1 MALKIAAQ
9 AFEAGDSLN
18 IFLRIYLFWGSF
30 SYKNYSYNENVYM
43 KNKVSDNVINI
54 VDRAI
59 EKFKTPPSL
68 LITKDNVSQENKF
81 SFTEVSQ
88 SEIENKIKNLQ
99 C

>member
-1 MALKIAAQ
+1 
-9 AFEAGDSLN
+9 
-18 IFLRIYLFWGSF
+18 
-30 SYKNYSYNENVYM
+30 M

-59 EKFKTPPSL
+59 EKFKTPPSR

>member
-1 MALKIAAQ
+1 
-9 AFEAGDSLN
+9 
-18 IFLRIYLFWGSF
+18 
-30 SYKNYSYNENVYM
+30 M

-88 SEIENKIKNLQ
+88 SEIENKIKNL
-99 C
+99 

>member
-1 MALKIAAQ
+1 
-9 AFEAGDSLN
+9 
-18 IFLRIYLFWGSF
+18 
-30 SYKNYSYNENVYM
+30 M

-59 EKFKTPPSL
+59 EKLKTPPSL

-81 SFTEVSQ
+81 SFIEVSQ